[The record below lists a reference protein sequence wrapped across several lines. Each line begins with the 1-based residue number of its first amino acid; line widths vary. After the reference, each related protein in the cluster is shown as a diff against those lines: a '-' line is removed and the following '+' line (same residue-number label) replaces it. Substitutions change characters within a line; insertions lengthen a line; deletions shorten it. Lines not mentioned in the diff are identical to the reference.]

1 MSTRLA
7 KQGRLIDRSK
17 QVEFTFNGTTLKGY
31 EGDTLASALLAN
43 DQMLVGRSFKYHRP
57 RGIVASG
64 AEEPNA
70 LVGLGSNRRYEPNQR
85 ATTTELFAG
94 LEAKSQ
100 NHWPSLEFD
109 VGEINSKLFARFL
122 PAGFYYKMFIHPKP
136 FWKHV
141 YEPFIRKSAGL
152 GAAPDKELVDAD
164 TYEHFYFFT
173 DVLVIGGGVAG
184 LQAAKTAAAT
194 GAKVLVLEEKS
205 FWGGRAPVDG
215 GEIEGLAAED
225 WIAKTLEELGAMD
238 NVTLR
243 DRCMG
248 AGVYD
253 HGYVLGYERLTD
265 HAPEAGGPRHRL
277 WRIRA
282 TQVVT
287 ATGAIERPLS
297 FAGNDVPGVM
307 LAASMRDYIVNWGV
321 MPGQKVV
328 IATNNDDAYRTAL
341 AVHAAGGEVVRVV
354 DARENGGGK
363 LADEVRA
370 LGIRVENGRAIAKVK
385 DGKRVTKVALCAQNG
400 EGGAREE
407 IEADAVAMS
416 GGWSPVVHLWSH
428 CGGKLN
434 WDAANAHFAPDPDRA
449 PTSHDGK
456 PFVVTAGSASGPL
469 GLGAVM
475 ADAAAA
481 GAKAAEAAGRP
492 AQAVAEIATNDVAE
506 AQMEAV
512 WFMPAKADIQLRM
525 KSWLDY
531 QNDVKVSDVQLAA
544 REGYE
549 SVEHTK
555 RYTTLGMATDQGKLS
570 NINGLAVL
578 ADSLNSEIPQVGTT
592 TFRPPYH
599 PISMGA
605 IGGEARGE
613 VFQPLRR
620 TPMHDW
626 HEANGADFE
635 PVGHWR
641 RPYAFV
647 RGGESVHDAVNR
659 EVRNTRENLGLL
671 DASTLG
677 KLVVKGPDAGKFLDM
692 MYTNMMSNLKIG
704 KCRYGLMCSENGF
717 LMDDGVVARIDED
730 TWLCHTTTGGAE
742 RIHGHMEEWLQTEWY
757 DWKVYVTNVTEQL
770 AQVAV
775 VGPNARKVLEK
786 LNAQA
791 GGGMDVSKEALPFME
806 WRDGEIGGFKARAY
820 RISFSGELSYEIAV
834 SASEGQAF
842 WNALYEAGKE
852 FGVMP
857 YGTEALHILRAEK
870 GFIMI
875 GDETDGTV
883 IPQDLNLQW
892 ALSKKKEDF
901 LGKRAHTRSHMADP
915 DRWKLV
921 GLETVDGSVLPDG
934 AYAVGNGVNANGQ
947 KNTIGRV
954 TSTYYSANLGRGIA
968 MGLVKHGPKR
978 MGEIIEFPGTDGTI
992 YKAKIV
998 DPVFYD
1004 KEGEKQNV

>member
-7 KQGRLIDRSK
+7 KHGRLIDRSK
-17 QVEFTFNGTTLKGY
+17 QIDFTFNGKTMKGY
-31 EGDTLASALLAN
+31 AGDTLASALLAN
-43 DQMLVGRSFKYHRP
+43 GQVMMGRSFKYHRP
-57 RGIVASG
+57 RGVVASG

-70 LVGLGSNRRYEPNQR
+70 LMQLGTGDRYEPNQR
-85 ATTTELFAG
+85 ATTTELFSG
-94 LEAKSQ
+94 LQAQSQ

-109 VGEINSKLFARFL
+109 VLSINNKLSRFL
-122 PAGFYYKMFIHPKP
+122 TAGFYYKMFIHPRP
-136 FWKHV
+136 LWKHV
-141 YEPFIRKSAGL
+141 YEPIIRKSAGL
-152 GAAPDKELVDAD
+152 GAAPDAELKDAD
-164 TYEHFYFFT
+164 TYEHFYFFA

-184 LQAAKTAAAT
+184 LQAAKAAAAS
-194 GAKVLVLEEKS
+194 GAKVLVLEQNS
-205 FWGGRAPVDG
+205 YWGGRAPVDG
-215 GEIEGLAAED
+215 GTIDDEAPEAWIE
-225 WIAKTLEELGAMD
+225 KTLGELRAMD

-248 AGVYD
+248 SGVYD
-253 HGYVLGYERLTD
+253 HGYALGYERLTD
-265 HAPEAGGPRHRL
+265 HAPGQGGPRHRL

-282 TQVVT
+282 SQIVT

-307 LAASMRDYIVNWGV
+307 LAGAMRDYVVNWGV
-321 MPGQKVV
+321 KPGERVV
-328 IATNNDDAYRTAL
+328 VATNNDDAYRTAL
-341 AVHAAGGEVVRVV
+341 VLHDAGVEVVRVV
-354 DARENGGGK
+354 DTRETGGGA
-363 LADEVRA
+363 LMEAVREK
-370 LGIRVENGRAIAKVK
+370 GIRVELGRAIAKVK
-385 DGKRVTKVALCAQNG
+385 DGKSVTEVAICAQNG
-400 EGGAREE
+400 EGGARE
-407 IEADAVAMS
+407 IVQADAVAMS

-428 CGGKLN
+428 CGGKLI
-434 WDAANAHFAPDPDRA
+434 WDEVTASFRPDPERPPLGDKGQGFVVPAGAANGEF
-449 PTSHDGK
+449 
-456 PFVVTAGSASGPL
+456 
-469 GLGAVM
+469 GLA
-475 ADAAAA
+475 ALLEDAAAA
-481 GAKAAEAAGRP
+481 GAKAAEAAGFP
-492 AQAVAEIATNDVAE
+492 ATTVAAAKGESVAESQT
-506 AQMEAV
+506 EAV
-512 WFMPAKADIQLRM
+512 WLMPAKADVKLRM

-570 NINGLAVL
+570 NINGLAIL
-578 ADSLNSEIPQVGTT
+578 ADSLNAEIPQVGTT

-599 PISMGA
+599 PISLGA
-605 IGGEARGE
+605 IAGEARGE
-613 VFQPLRR
+613 IFQPIRK
-620 TPMHDW
+620 TPMYDW
-626 HEANGADFE
+626 HDRNGADWE
-635 PVGHWR
+635 PVGQWR
-641 RPYAFV
+641 RPFAYL
-647 RGGESVHDAVNR
+647 RDGEDRHAAVNR
-659 EVRNTRENLGLL
+659 EVKNTRENLGLL

-677 KLVVKGPDAGKFLDM
+677 KLIVKGPDAGKFLDM
-692 MYTNMMSNLKIG
+692 MYTNMMSTLKIG

-742 RIHGHMEEWLQTEWY
+742 HIHGWMEEWLQTEWW
-757 DWKVYVTNVTEQL
+757 DWKVYVANVTEQY
-770 AQVAV
+770 AQIAV

-791 GGGMDVSKEALPFME
+791 GGGMDISREALPFME
-806 WRDGEIGGFKARAY
+806 WRDGQIGGFDARAY

-834 SASEGQAF
+834 AASEGQAF
-842 WNALYEAGKE
+842 WDALMEAGKE

-857 YGTEALHILRAEK
+857 YGTETLHILRAEK

-883 IPQDLNLQW
+883 IPQDLGLNW
-892 ALSKKKEDF
+892 ALSKKKEDY
-901 LGKRAHTRSHMADP
+901 LGKRAQQRSHMVDP
-915 DRWKLV
+915 DRWQLV

-934 AYAVGNGVNANGQ
+934 AYAVGEGVNANGQ
-947 KNTIGRV
+947 RNMIGRV
-954 TSTYYSANLGRGIA
+954 TSTYHSATLGRGIA

-978 MGEIIEFPGTDGTI
+978 MGEVIEFPGTDGKT